1 MYYSKIFSI
10 GGIILE
16 HLLWILFGLI
26 LAVIELISFT
36 FFIIWIAL
44 AAVVTGIISYFM
56 NGWLLQIIVFIFLA
70 VVLLLISRPYA
81 RKLRNKK
88 TYITEQESLLNKE
101 GKVIRGVKQGK

>member
-1 MYYSKIFSI
+1 
-10 GGIILE
+10 
-16 HLLWILFGLI
+16 
-26 LAVIELISFT
+26 
-36 FFIIWIAL
+36 
-44 AAVVTGIISYFM
+44 M

-101 GKVIRGVKQGK
+101 GKVIRGGEAGKIITVSIDGSIWSAICNQQVNMGDIVQVIAIDSVILKVVLFK